1 MESYEA
7 EELGRYTSLSSL
19 AIFALLLGLASPVA
33 LFAPLLAIVPAAGI
47 LCALFA
53 LVRINS
59 SAGGLSGKKL
69 AYWGL
74 ALSVLCVVAAPLRIQ
89 MRDSLYG
96 RQADSAARHWLEL
109 VSKNQTES
117 ALDHISGNAR
127 MGISGPPPA
136 EGPPPVVA
144 PEILAVELSQDSLV
158 SKLLEEAKHGDL
170 EFATRSVAC
179 ETAGPAPRAAVKYQ
193 TVQPDDSLTLNV
205 VLLRSATQKT
215 WLIDSWNLEGESE
228 HSHDHSHGHQH

>member
-19 AIFALLLGLASPVA
+19 AVFALLLGLASPVA

-59 SAGGLSGKKL
+59 SAGGLSGRKL

-74 ALSVLCVVAAPLRIQ
+74 ALSVVCVVAAPLRLQ

-96 RQADSAARHWLEL
+96 QQADEAARHWLEL
-109 VSKNQTES
+109 VSQNQTEP
-117 ALDHISGNAR
+117 ALDYISGNAR
-127 MGISGPPPA
+127 MGLSGPPPA

-144 PEILAVELSQDSLV
+144 PEILAVKLSQDTLV
-158 SKLLEEAKHGDL
+158 SKLQEEAKHGEL
-170 EFATRSVAC
+170 EFATRALSC
-179 ETAGPAPRAAVKYQ
+179 DTAGPTPRAAVKYQ
-193 TVQPDDSLTLNV
+193 TVKPDDSLTMNL
-205 VLLRSATQKT
+205 VLLRSAAQKT
-215 WLIDSWNLEGESE
+215 WLIDSWNLEGETA